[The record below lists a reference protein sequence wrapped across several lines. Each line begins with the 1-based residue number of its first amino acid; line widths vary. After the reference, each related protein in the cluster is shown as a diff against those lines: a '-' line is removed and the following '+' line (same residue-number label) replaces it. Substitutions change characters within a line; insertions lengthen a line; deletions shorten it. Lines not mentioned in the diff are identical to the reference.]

1 MIVAHAIKCIN
12 RPDRSG
18 VVSSWYGVFENG
30 GLVDCVYAYAAAK
43 MIVNNRKDQW
53 IDHGE

>member
-30 GLVDCVYAYAAAK
+30 DLVDCVYDYEAAK

>member
-1 MIVAHAIKCIN
+1 MIDDHAIKCIN
-12 RPDRSG
+12 VPKPTG

-30 GLVDCVYAYAAAK
+30 NLVDCVYEYEAAK

-53 IDHGE
+53 MDHGE

>member
-30 GLVDCVYAYAAAK
+30 DLVDCVYDYEAAK

-53 IDHGE
+53 IDPGE